1 MEPAD
6 GASTQLATFDPPLAD
21 AVVTVL
27 RREGIP
33 ARSEPVDHDQVEI
46 TVPAD
51 RREQALT
58 LLAGRMEA
66 VHELVAGSGEVKTV
80 ESDGHMPPAGKQ
92 HPADHEGLHEDAGE
106 ASERPLLMERLRG
119 VGYGLAALLVPLL
132 VITVAGRNL
141 PAGYALV
148 VFVAGLVA
156 ITWWRGRRRDG
167 ESTEE

>member
-6 GASTQLATFDPPLAD
+6 GTSAQLATFDPPLAD

-33 ARSEPVDHDQVEI
+33 ARSEPVADDQVEI

-66 VHELVAGSGEVKTV
+66 VNELVNGSGDVTTV
-80 ESDGHMPPAGKQ
+80 DSESPPTGERRLVEGEDLQGDGEETPQ
-92 HPADHEGLHEDAGE
+92 
-106 ASERPLLMERLRG
+106 RPLLMERLRR
-119 VGYGLAALLVPLL
+119 VGYGLGALLVPLL

-141 PAGYALV
+141 PAGYALA
-148 VFVAGLVA
+148 VFIGGLVA
-156 ITWWRGRRRDG
+156 ITWWRSRRQDA
-167 ESTEE
+167 EPSE

>member
-6 GASTQLATFDPPLAD
+6 GTSAQLATFDPPLAD

-33 ARSEPVDHDQVEI
+33 ARSEPVADDQVEI

-66 VHELVAGSGEVKTV
+66 VNELVNGSGEVTTV
-80 ESDGHMPPAGKQ
+80 DSDGPPAGER
-92 HPADHEGLHEDAGE
+92 PPVEGEDLQDEGQE
-106 ASERPLLMERLRG
+106 GPERPLLMERLRK
-119 VGYGLAALLVPLL
+119 VGYGLSALLVPLL

-141 PAGYALV
+141 PAGYALA
-148 VFVAGLVA
+148 VFIGGLVA
-156 ITWWRGRRRDG
+156 ITWWRSRRQDA
-167 ESTEE
+167 ESSE

>member
-6 GASTQLATFDPPLAD
+6 GASAQLATFDPPLAD

-33 ARSEPVDHDQVEI
+33 ARSEPVDQDQVEI

-51 RREQALT
+51 RREQALS

-66 VHELVAGSGEVKTV
+66 VHELVGGSGEVKTV
-80 ESDGHMPPAGKQ
+80 ESEGIPSPAGD
-92 HPADHEGLHEDAGE
+92 PDGGESEDLWEGEVE
-106 ASERPLLMERLRG
+106 APERPLLMERLRG

-141 PAGYALV
+141 PAGYALA
-148 VFVAGLVA
+148 VFVGGLVA
-156 ITWWRGRRRDG
+156 ITWWRGRHRDG
-167 ESTEE
+167 ESTE

>member
-6 GASTQLATFDPPLAD
+6 GTSAQLATFDPPLAD

-33 ARSEPVDHDQVEI
+33 AHSEPVADDQVEI

-66 VHELVAGSGEVKTV
+66 VNELVNGSGDVTTV
-80 ESDGHMPPAGKQ
+80 DSESPPTGERRPVEGEDLQGDG
-92 HPADHEGLHEDAGE
+92 EE
-106 ASERPLLMERLRG
+106 APQRPLLMERLRR
-119 VGYGLAALLVPLL
+119 VGYGLGALLVPLL

-148 VFVAGLVA
+148 VFIGGLVA
-156 ITWWRGRRRDG
+156 ITWWRSRRQDA
-167 ESTEE
+167 EPSE